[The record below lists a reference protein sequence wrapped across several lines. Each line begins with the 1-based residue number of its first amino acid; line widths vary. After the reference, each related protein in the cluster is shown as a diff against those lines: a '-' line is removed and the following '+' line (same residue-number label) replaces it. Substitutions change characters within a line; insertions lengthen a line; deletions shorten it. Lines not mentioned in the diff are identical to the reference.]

1 MSYNRAHVC
10 VYIICVSYNVKNIFA
25 CIYAC
30 LCNVTILVKVEL
42 EVIIVQQ
49 KQLLCLTRSSIL
61 RAVNCIA
68 YTACNVCMR
77 NGSSVLGDC
86 SAGFKRKAVIV
97 R

>member
-42 EVIIVQQ
+42 EVIIYSAAKTCTMLDSFLYPQSC
-49 KQLLCLTRSSIL
+49 KL
-61 RAVNCIA
+61 
-68 YTACNVCMR
+68 Y
-77 NGSSVLGDC
+77 SVLLVMH
-86 SAGFKRKAVIV
+86 A
-97 R
+97 